1 MQGCCSLLAVRLL
14 DFAPV
19 LSIPVPILLQLSKV
33 TDCFLFLV
41 LLKEVFAKTSVQQEK
56 VHFSSIT
63 FEMISWMVGVVL
75 NPKLFP
81 LFAY

>member
-1 MQGCCSLLAVRLL
+1 MAVRLL
-14 DFAPV
+14 DFVPV

-41 LLKEVFAKTSVQQEK
+41 LLTEVFAKISVQQEK
-56 VHFSSIT
+56 VLFSSIV

>member
-1 MQGCCSLLAVRLL
+1 MAVRLL

-41 LLKEVFAKTSVQQEK
+41 LLTEVFAKISVQQEK
-56 VHFSSIT
+56 VLFSSIV

>member
-1 MQGCCSLLAVRLL
+1 MRLL

-19 LSIPVPILLQLSKV
+19 LSIPVPILLQLSKL

-41 LLKEVFAKTSVQQEK
+41 LLTEVFAKISVQQEK
-56 VHFSSIT
+56 VLFSSIA

>member
-1 MQGCCSLLAVRLL
+1 MRLL

-41 LLKEVFAKTSVQQEK
+41 LLTEVFAKISVQQEK
-56 VHFSSIT
+56 VLFSSIA

>member
-1 MQGCCSLLAVRLL
+1 MRLL

-19 LSIPVPILLQLSKV
+19 LSIPVPILLQLSKL

-41 LLKEVFAKTSVQQEK
+41 LLTEVFAKISVQQEK
-56 VHFSSIT
+56 VLFSSIV

>member
-1 MQGCCSLLAVRLL
+1 LAVRLL

-41 LLKEVFAKTSVQQEK
+41 LLTEVFAKISVQQEK
-56 VHFSSIT
+56 VLFSSIV

>member
-1 MQGCCSLLAVRLL
+1 MRLL
-14 DFAPV
+14 DFVPV

-41 LLKEVFAKTSVQQEK
+41 LLTEVFAKISVQQEK
-56 VHFSSIT
+56 VLFSSIV

>member
-1 MQGCCSLLAVRLL
+1 LAVRLL

-19 LSIPVPILLQLSKV
+19 LSIPVPILLQLSKL

-41 LLKEVFAKTSVQQEK
+41 LLTEVFAKISVQQEK
-56 VHFSSIT
+56 VLFSSIV

>member
-14 DFAPV
+14 DFVPV
-19 LSIPVPILLQLSKV
+19 LSIPVPILLQLSKL

-41 LLKEVFAKTSVQQEK
+41 LLKELFAKTSVQQEK
-56 VHFSSIT
+56 VLFSSIA